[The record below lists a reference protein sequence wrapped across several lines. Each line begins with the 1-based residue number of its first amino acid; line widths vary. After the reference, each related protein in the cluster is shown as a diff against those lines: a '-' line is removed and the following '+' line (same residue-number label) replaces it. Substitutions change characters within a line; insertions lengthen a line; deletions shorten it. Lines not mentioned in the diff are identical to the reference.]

1 MFTGWQGLLR
11 TCGHIA
17 LAAAGLVAL
26 TAASTGSARAAQKIF
41 TCTPV
46 NVAAFP
52 KSRIHVR
59 CAPGDGAI
67 EYFALGLSNQ
77 DDANRALSIAATAFA
92 AKKNLIIW
100 YESSDL
106 SGAGFGCSNAVC
118 RVIIGIEIF

>member
-11 TCGHIA
+11 TCGYIA

-26 TAASTGSARAAQKIF
+26 TAASTGPARAAQKTF

-59 CAPGDGAI
+59 CSPGDGAI
-67 EYFALGLSNQ
+67 EYFALGLSSQ
-77 DDANRALSIAATAFA
+77 DDANRVLSIAATAFA
-92 AKKNLIIW
+92 AKRNLIIW
-100 YESSDL
+100 YDSSDL
-106 SGAGFGCSNAVC
+106 SGAAIGCLNADC
-118 RVIIGIEIF
+118 RVIMGIEIF